1 MNASTTLVLAA
12 LAGVLDPLGLAG
24 PARGAVRE
32 AGAPRAQVEARLPP
46 PPAAPEIRTGPAGQP
61 AGRAL
66 PDRAEFIARVRAG
79 LRTDRQLQAQYTF
92 LERREEVE
100 VSKLGKV
107 KDGPVK
113 VYEVYPSVEPGN
125 TYKRLISV
133 DGRRLSD
140 EELEKN
146 DRIHQQHILERLNES
161 PEEKAKRARDEAK
174 GRAEDQRV
182 IDELFALYEITLARR
197 ETIDGHP
204 TVLALLEPR
213 RQYKP
218 RTDEGKVM
226 KKFRA
231 RAWVHEH
238 EHQVVRV
245 EVEAVENIG
254 YGLGII
260 GKVYK
265 GTEGEFVRTKVNGE
279 VWLPSRAR
287 LTATGRVLFRKF
299 AVDSVTEWWDYRKFS
314 VSTTEETRR

>member
-12 LAGVLDPLGLAG
+12 LAGALGPLGLAG
-24 PARGAVRE
+24 PARGDVRE

-46 PPAAPEIRTGPAGQP
+46 PAAAPETAGPAGQP

-146 DRIHQQHILERLNES
+146 DRIHQRHILERLNES
-161 PEEKAKRARDEAK
+161 PEEKARRARDEAK
-174 GRAEDQRV
+174 ERAEDQRV
-182 IDELFALYEITLARR
+182 IDELFALYDITLARR

-204 TVLALLEPR
+204 TVLALLEPK

-254 YGLGII
+254 YGLGIL

-299 AVDSVTEWWDYRKFS
+299 AVDSVTEWWDYKKFS